1 MDGAVCYIEEFG
13 GDVTFPECLEMEI
26 FVVIAKLAV
35 AHDAYMTFGR
45 GEVHRCALIVKNR
58 FESLNCSPS

>member
-13 GDVTFPECLEMEI
+13 GDVTFPECLETEI

-35 AHDAYMTFGR
+35 ADDAYMTFGR
-45 GEVHRCALIVKNR
+45 GKFTVT
-58 FESLNCSPS
+58 PSS